1 MVINK
6 PTLYFNT
13 GFNVCNI
20 PDSPALIYQCDSITF
35 DDHIALQ
42 DYFISSFKLKATWDQ
57 VKNADYMHFGN
68 AWYFVKPRMINE
80 NCAEIFCQ
88 LDALTTMG
96 GPLAQNFVGGVLVR
110 AHALS
115 DGVGENTCEDA
126 VGPSSILRAVNYTAT
141 PTIGSGAIR
150 VIASTVKL
158 NDISA
163 DLLDPTNKK
172 DALVFSGQITAGT
185 EQEEYIVAIPK
196 GPAPAEPTTIHC
208 LGGTTKTVGYG
219 LYDADNATVKRN
231 LEYIRSLGLSDCIL
245 FSYEIPEGMATYSPG
260 TNGHIASLNGAN
272 NFIEKVSLSYSSDF
286 GSGIHNRKT
295 YLTAN
300 KFAIR
305 SALSGDLKEFE
316 AKEIVTSGGAI
327 TFEVA
332 TDPQMG
338 GTSYCA
344 PGVYFGSDNL
354 ALKVGNSAKGLP
366 WKEIPI
372 AFNGASGSL
381 LAKNN
386 LKMSLGDLQRNSL
399 MRTIPTLKGATD
411 FAYAKEGIISN
422 IAGLSSTIMSG
433 ITGSK
438 TYNSNL
444 DPFEYEK
451 TKEIA
456 QFKQSQIVSPDLS
469 TSPALGLQNFLANNF
484 NIIHLVPTTSDQ
496 QKIDKFYTMFGYAQP
511 NIAFDKA
518 YLSGRQYFNYIETS
532 GVHIARSSAS
542 NYGIAIKNAAE
553 DQLNAGVRI
562 WHVLPTTVTTNP
574 IV

>member
-1 MVINK
+1 MIINK

-20 PDSPALIYQCDSITF
+20 PDSPALIYKCDSITF

-96 GPLAQNFVGGVLVR
+96 GPLALTYVGGAIAR

-141 PTIGSGAIR
+141 PTIGSGAIK

-163 DLLDPTNKK
+163 NLLDPTNKK
-172 DALVFSGQITAGT
+172 DALVFSGEITKGT
-185 EQEEYIVAIPK
+185 DTEEYIVAIPK

-219 LYDADNATVKRN
+219 LYDADNSTVKTN

-245 FSYEIPEGMATYSPG
+245 FSYEIPEGMATYTPG

-272 NFIEKVSLSYSSDF
+272 DFIEKVSLSYSSDF

-316 AKEIVTSGGAI
+316 AKEIMTSGGAI

-372 AFNGASGSL
+372 AFNGASGSM

-386 LKMSLGDLQRNSL
+386 LKMSLGDLQRSYTNGEI
-399 MRTIPTLKGATD
+399 TKHGI
-411 FAYAKEGIISN
+411 EGILAN
-422 IAGLSSTIMSG
+422 AAGLIRTPGQLDNPNLI
-433 ITGSK
+433 SK
-438 TYNSNL
+438 EQYANMN
-444 DPFEYEK
+444 PFQYEK

-484 NIIHLVPTTSDQ
+484 NIIHLIPTTSDQ